1 MSAYNVTQTVDV
13 MDVFDEMSA
22 QDQKDFIHDAFKGLS
37 YNDQEEVAEENA
49 TYLDPKQMKQVA
61 EAMFGYME
69 PADCYDMVRT
79 LADMLANSQIKELI
93 NYLEN
98 D

>member
-13 MDVFDEMSA
+13 MDVFDEMPA

-49 TYLDPKQMKQVA
+49 TYLDPKQMKRVA

-69 PADCYDMVRT
+69 PDDCYVMVT
-79 LADMLANSQIKELI
+79 SLTDMLAKSQREELI
-93 NYLEN
+93 KHLQN